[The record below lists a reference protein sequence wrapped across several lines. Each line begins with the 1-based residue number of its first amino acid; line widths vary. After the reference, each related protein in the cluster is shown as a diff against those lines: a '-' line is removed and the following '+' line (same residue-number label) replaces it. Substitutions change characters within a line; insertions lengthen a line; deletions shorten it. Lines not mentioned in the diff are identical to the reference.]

1 MLPEQVNGGDD
12 ADDREGGDGER
23 EHHEAADEEHR
34 LEVGEQPHLS
44 DERVVQVKL
53 ALEPDDR
60 EEGATLDVLEQ
71 VDVLHLFDQNVDLK
85 PGLDADRD
93 SGLRLDDE
101 NRFVLLGFRFDRS
114 GLDLRTSW
122 LNEKNL
128 LQSKTLVS

>member
-122 LNEKNL
+122 
-128 LQSKTLVS
+128 